1 MIIYKAQ
8 IYDKDEGAMLSWH
21 SSEVAAKKHVREYG
35 SGKQA
40 QGPEGVQQVVIEGGK
55 KGLLEW
61 LNANFTRDN
70 G

>member
-8 IYDKDEGAMLSWH
+8 VWDKDEGAMLSWH
-21 SSEVAAKKHVREYG
+21 TSEVKAKKWVRENG
-35 SGKQA
+35 LGKA
-40 QGPEGVQQVVIEGGK
+40 SQGPEGVVQVTINSGK
-55 KGLLEW
+55 AGLLEW